1 MPVTASSAQAP
12 RATCAKPRAVAGESL
27 KLPETYA
34 RIPARTLCG
43 AIREPD
49 QSRPRVRRRLLDA
62 GSEAASDG
70 ASAHKG
76 PSFVHASPARST
88 AERNA
93 VGESAPAVVEESHA
107 VTDASRRWRLIA
119 MRRACMVMS
128 CTMCGTLSAAGC
140 CNWRLGSGSSRCG
153 GTLRGGYKQSRI
165 NHCGSSRGAC
175 ALRPSIALA

>member
-1 MPVTASSAQAP
+1 M
-12 RATCAKPRAVAGESL
+12 

-49 QSRPRVRRRLLDA
+49 QSRPRVRHRLLDA

-119 MRRACMVMS
+119 I
-128 CTMCGTLSAAGC
+128 AAGMHGVELPRC
-140 CNWRLGSGSSRCG
+140 VARCLLQAAASGALVQDHPGAAAPYAAVTNNLALTIADRLAELARSD
-153 GTLRGGYKQSRI
+153 LR
-165 NHCGSSRGAC
+165 
-175 ALRPSIALA
+175 